1 MYCTYQH
8 IQCTCIITRTLWLCS
23 NEDCSL
29 NVSILCFLEKL
40 DSQVHIV
47 LQLSSLHKHIYIY
60 LLTMRSVVGSNP
72 TQGRFFSF
80 EKEKAVLSVYP
91 LCHVC
96 IQQVL

>member
-1 MYCTYQH
+1 M
-8 IQCTCIITRTLWLCS
+8 IITNIATEFPSRT
-23 NEDCSL
+23 
-29 NVSILCFLEKL
+29 
-40 DSQVHIV
+40 
-47 LQLSSLHKHIYIY
+47 YIY
-60 LLTMRSVVGSNP
+60 LRTMRSVVGSNP